1 MPARDARYVQIGSN
15 SGGDAV
21 YGLRGARPTGTT
33 AVAEAPVSYEDMTKA
48 ELEELLVAR
57 DLPKTGN
64 KDELIERLQESDG

>member
-1 MPARDARYVQIGSN
+1 MPARDARYVQIGTN

-21 YGLRGARPTGTT
+21 YGLRGARPTG
-33 AVAEAPVSYEDMTKA
+33 
-48 ELEELLVAR
+48 

>member
-1 MPARDARYVQIGSN
+1 MPARDGRYTQIGVN

-21 YGLRGARPTGTT
+21 YGLRGAHPTGTT
-33 AVAEAPVSYEDMTKA
+33 AVAEQPVEYEDMTKA